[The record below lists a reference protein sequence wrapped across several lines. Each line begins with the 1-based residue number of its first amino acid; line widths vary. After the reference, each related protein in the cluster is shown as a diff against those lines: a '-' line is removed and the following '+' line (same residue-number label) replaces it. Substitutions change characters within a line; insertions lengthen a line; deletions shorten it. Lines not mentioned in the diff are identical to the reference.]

1 MDVINKKRNF
11 KINGLLNLINIS
23 KKVTAE
29 IRKTEK
35 NNFSKN
41 VFIFKKIEYNLPSQN
56 QRIVMKI
63 IDKCL
68 RNSIKL
74 SKNVEK

>member
-41 VFIFKKIEYNLPSQN
+41 VFIFKKD
-56 QRIVMKI
+56 RI
-63 IDKCL
+63 
-68 RNSIKL
+68 
-74 SKNVEK
+74 